1 MTGPG
6 NVRWAALFWEEMSNY
21 HKGFTVTCPPDG
33 YHITIIFQPFLLT
46 ESTKY
51 LLFIVYF
58 DKVKKIFIFY
68 ILIIFVYYTYFSIRS
83 DIIRK
88 MRTRKVI
95 KILRKNKNMTQDQL
109 SEALEVNK
117 SSIQKYVSRAVH
129 NLKMD
134 TILNLCTLF
143 DVPPWV
149 FVFPGLLKGEGDL
162 TSFQSISESVDF
174 ALALNARGVVKVL
187 QYALDLIDSG
197 NYRR

>member
-1 MTGPG
+1 MHAG
-6 NVRWAALFWEEMSNY
+6 
-21 HKGFTVTCPPDG
+21 
-33 YHITIIFQPFLLT
+33 
-46 ESTKY
+46 
-51 LLFIVYF
+51 
-58 DKVKKIFIFY
+58 
-68 ILIIFVYYTYFSIRS
+68 
-83 DIIRK
+83 
-88 MRTRKVI
+88 KVI